1 MRMGRC
7 LPLAFVLVILAALVI
22 PGAAQAQTCF
32 FVGPTPDGRIFGPYS
47 LSSASNDISLSWTVE
62 AGRSYSVEA
71 MTQQGPSG
79 AGALSP
85 AININTG
92 FCPTTDAGA
101 GFTIRDTA
109 GITPKN
115 CTGCGY
121 VRRSVVSTVNA
132 DFLEMRVHNNSA
144 SASNVVVSVTE
155 TTMLVVF
162 RNE

>member
-1 MRMGRC
+1 MSKFARNPFNGGLSMRMRRN
-7 LPLAFVLVILAALVI
+7 LALVFVLVVLAALVTLVT

-115 CTGCGY
+115 C
-121 VRRSVVSTVNA
+121 
-132 DFLEMRVHNNSA
+132 
-144 SASNVVVSVTE
+144 
-155 TTMLVVF
+155 
-162 RNE
+162 